1 MKKEIAKK
9 GKVSSRTVHCP
20 PLQDVVFTAIK
31 SYPYIWSSFRSVR
44 CLINKQH
51 KRVVIDGG
59 KGNKLVLKYKSG
71 FDYTKHFT
79 VTDRKSAFSI
89 AMLFYLKAC
98 SIKEAQVFLMESSTV
113 NAFAVFVNRF
123 ALIKCQ
129 YKHSTESNDNLSEIE
144 QMIRDGRSPSTPMEI
159 KACEYADFCIRRIAE
174 ATIPVSIQGTE
185 ASSLMPHTERIKLGV
200 PKVHVPGPPNKT
212 GRYYE
217 AKKPSENLKIPA
229 PKIYPGRSQPAV
241 PPKERPPEP
250 WLVNKWADRYDH
262 DD

>member
-1 MKKEIAKK
+1 MKKEIAKIGKASSK
-9 GKVSSRTVHCP
+9 GVQCP

-31 SYPYIWSSFRSVR
+31 SYPYIWSSVRSVR

-59 KGNKLVLKYKSG
+59 KGNKVVLKYKSG

-79 VTDRKSAFSI
+79 VDDRKSAFSI
-89 AMLFYLKAC
+89 AMHFFKKAC

-129 YKHSTESNDNLSEIE
+129 YKYSTDSNDVLSEIE
-144 QMIRDGRSPSTPMEI
+144 QMIRDGRSPSTPVEI
-159 KACEYADFCIRRIAE
+159 KACKYADYCIRRIAE
-174 ATIPVSIQGTE
+174 TSIPISIQGI
-185 ASSLMPHTERIKLGV
+185 AVSSLMPHSERVKLNV
-200 PKVHVPGPPNKT
+200 PKVKVPGPPNKT

-217 AKKPSENLKIPA
+217 VRKPNEDLTIPA
-229 PKIYPGRSQPAV
+229 PKIYPGRSRPAA
-241 PPKERPPEP
+241 PPKERPVEP